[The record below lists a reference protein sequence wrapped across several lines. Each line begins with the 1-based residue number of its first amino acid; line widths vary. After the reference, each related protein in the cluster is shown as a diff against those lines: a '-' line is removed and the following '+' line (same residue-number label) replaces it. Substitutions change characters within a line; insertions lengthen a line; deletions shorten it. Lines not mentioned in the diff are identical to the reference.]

1 MFKLRT
7 RTRLR
12 TAGTLAIVGVMAA
25 SQVAATLVARAQEPN
40 SAAPEV
46 ERIVK
51 ALGGMPEGKT
61 RGFSPSKAPL
71 SAKHRAVIDAVKKGK
86 TRGLS
91 IGWVNDLAEATAT
104 LPSIDLEVY
113 FDFNSDEVNASS
125 QETVNAL
132 GQALTNPS
140 LSGSTFL
147 VGGHTDAKGGD
158 DYNQSLSERRAAAVR
173 RLLIQRYHLSDSRLI
188 AVGYGEKQL
197 DNSSLPDADE
207 NRRVQIV
214 NLGDSAE

>member
-1 MFKLRT
+1 MIKLRT
-7 RTRLR
+7 RTRL
-12 TAGTLAIVGVMAA
+12 GTVGILAIVGVMAA
-25 SQVAATLVARAQEPN
+25 TVDLSRAQEPK

-51 ALGGMPEGKT
+51 ALGGIPEGKT
-61 RGFSPSKAPL
+61 RGFSLQGKKPL
-71 SAKHRAVIDAVKKGK
+71 SAKHRAVIEAVKKGK

-91 IGWVNDLAEATAT
+91 IGWVNDLAEATAS

-113 FDFNSDEVNASS
+113 FEFNSDEVNASS

-140 LSGSTFL
+140 FSASTFL

-158 DYNQSLSERRAAAVR
+158 DYNQNLSERRAAAVR
-173 RLLIQRYHLSDSRLI
+173 RLLIQRYHLSESRLV

-197 DNSSLPDADE
+197 ENSSLPDADE